1 MLLSMSHTHLRFKE
15 GKVIV
20 PAVLISGKGDSRYM
34 NQKALMCRTV
44 FDTLYL
50 LLSFGHQSL
59 EDSQKYDPPTNYFR
73 IRLVCVLLSTCGQYF
88 SKGSA
93 GARLD
98 RFLTYFQRYL
108 LYKPPLPLDIEFDVQ
123 VWFT

>member
-1 MLLSMSHTHLRFKE
+1 MLSKFAGSRKIDT
-15 GKVIV
+15 
-20 PAVLISGKGDSRYM
+20 ALITASSV
-34 NQKALMCRTV
+34 CRTV

-50 LLSFGHQSL
+50 LLNFGHQSL
-59 EDSQKYDPPTNYFR
+59 EESEKYDPPTNYFR

-98 RFLTYFQRYL
+98 RFLVYFQRYL

-123 VWFT
+123 VWLSLQTP